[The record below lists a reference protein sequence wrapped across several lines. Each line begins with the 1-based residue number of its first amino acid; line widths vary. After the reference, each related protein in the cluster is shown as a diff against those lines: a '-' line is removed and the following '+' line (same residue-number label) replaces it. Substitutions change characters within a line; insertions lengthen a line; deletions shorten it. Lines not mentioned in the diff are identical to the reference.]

1 MNVSSGLLVALLATT
16 VLGLSSAQAAT
27 IAFNQNLIINGDA
40 ESDIG
45 SGTGAV
51 ISPVTGF
58 TTAGNFTVTT
68 YGATVST
75 GDFPALTSPGPVDRG
90 LNFFSGGPSNAGSSA
105 HQLIDVASGASS
117 IDLGSTRYQ
126 LSGFLGGFSSQSD
139 HAVLTATFLNSQDAP
154 IGIGSIGPVL
164 NGDRNN
170 VTGLL
175 ERSTD
180 GIVPVGTRSIEIRLA
195 LTRNAGS
202 YNDGFADN
210 LTLKLTPVPLPAA
223 ALLFIPSLLGLG
235 VLASQKR
242 LQLPRKTAP

>member
-1 MNVSSGLLVALLATT
+1 VKLTSGLFFALVA
-16 VLGLSSAQAAT
+16 GILSSISSVMAAT
-27 IAFNQNLIINGDA
+27 IPFNQNLIFNGNA

-45 SGTGAV
+45 SATGAV
-51 ISPVTGF
+51 IGAVTGY
-58 TTAGNFTVTT
+58 TTLGNFTVTK
-68 YGATVST
+68 YGATISS

-90 LNFFSGGPSNAGSSA
+90 LNFFSGGPSNASSSA
-105 HQLIDVASGASS
+105 RQLIDVASVASS

-139 HAVLTATFLNSQDAP
+139 HAVFTATFLNSQDAP

-202 YNDGFADN
+202 YNDGYADN
-210 LTLKLTPVPLPAA
+210 LTLKLTPVPLPPA
-223 ALLFIPSLLGLG
+223 ALLFVPSLIGLR
-235 VLASQKR
+235 VLARRRR
-242 LQLPRKTAP
+242 L

>member
-1 MNVSSGLLVALLATT
+1 MKLTSGLFFALVA
-16 VLGLSSAQAAT
+16 GILSSISSVMAAT
-27 IAFNQNLIINGDA
+27 IPFNQNLIFNGDA

-45 SGTGAV
+45 SATGAV
-51 ISPVTGF
+51 IGAVTGY
-58 TTAGNFTVTT
+58 TTLGNFTVTK
-68 YGATVST
+68 YGATISS

-90 LNFFSGGPSNAGSSA
+90 LNFFSGGPSNASSSA
-105 HQLIDVASGASS
+105 RQLIDVASVASS

-139 HAVLTATFLNSQDAP
+139 HAVLTATFLNNQDTP

-202 YNDGFADN
+202 YNDGYADN

-223 ALLFIPSLLGLG
+223 ALLFVPSLIGLG
-235 VLASQKR
+235 VLARRRR
-242 LQLPRKTAP
+242 L

>member
-1 MNVSSGLLVALLATT
+1 MKLTSGLFFALIAGILASI
-16 VLGLSSAQAAT
+16 SSVMAAT
-27 IAFNQNLIINGDA
+27 VPFNQNLIINGDA

-45 SGTGAV
+45 SATGAV
-51 ISPVTGF
+51 IGPVTGF
-58 TTAGNFTVTT
+58 TTTGNFTVTK
-68 YGATVST
+68 YGATVSS

-90 LNFFSGGPSNAGSSA
+90 LNFFSGGPSNAASSA
-105 HQLIDVASGASS
+105 YQLIDVASVASS

-139 HAVLTATFLNSQDAP
+139 HAVLTASFLNSDDTP

-202 YNDGFADN
+202 FNDGYADN
-210 LTLKLTPVPLPAA
+210 LTMKLTPVPLPAA
-223 ALLFIPSLLGLG
+223 ALLFAPGLLGIG
-235 VLASQKR
+235 WLASRKR
-242 LQLPRKTAP
+242 S